1 MKGLNLFL
9 AACFVVPALNGAM
22 ADNAKNTSRIPS
34 TRNQT
39 ATSTSRNTGTPK
51 QRTTS
56 TTARTT
62 TTKNIVPRTTQTNIR
77 NRTATVT
84 PRENSVVARSTKIQP
99 TQSRKN
105 IVAPIRTNVRSGLSR
120 AATVQTRE
128 SVMQRDFGKC
138 KSVFFDCMDEF
149 CANKDAQLKRC
160 ACSARSNE
168 FKATQKNLDNV
179 EDKLLDFSQRLLK
192 VNMDP
197 ADAAVINQESEGERA
212 YNETRDKTESRKTLD
227 AIAKKLNTDF
237 DSAETNNMSA
247 LSWSLDVDSAF
258 DSVDSLSGVA
268 TTAKSG
274 TALRNA
280 ALPVCREMAAEVC
293 SNDDISLV
301 ENSYNMAIEQDCNT
315 VKKAYETQTAA
326 ARSKVLESGAL
337 LDMTRLNNY
346 QENNADDILTCK
358 SKMLD
363 MLTNT
368 NVCGD
373 NLTKC
378 LDISGRY
385 INPTTGEAFLSPEL
399 VNLSTLITRPTNT
412 DSWAKTPKNS
422 AFVSYLNGKKKYI
435 EPATKNCE
443 SIADDVWDIFI
454 EDALA
459 QIKIAQ
465 NAKLEEV
472 RQSCT
477 TLLTQCISNANESLS
492 NFDSRALSTFGVIT
506 DKTANALCEN
516 VKKSCSAI
524 MEYTPDDSVTL
535 AGAEYDW
542 NTGTTQIAAR
552 ESYEKIINTC
562 REIGRDCII
571 NSCKSISGNFG
582 LCESIHGSVNRHS
595 ILTRAA
601 CWNEVYNCVAAAS
614 DETINTIHTIL
625 PHYANAAIHNPH
637 ALYEQ
642 MYSRDLTKYI
652 NNYTSTHGTESTP
665 DRSVYDICRQ
675 QSPDLRL
682 NNVCGSNTNA
692 YTDPDNETANCYRCR
707 IAEQI
712 WGNCKLKPDN
722 IAENPI
728 LIPDAEI
735 DTTTLLSWFA
745 KNTHTNENQ
754 DSCAV
759 SICPAGSIEYTI
771 DTSVRCVKPE
781 NVVSCSANN
790 SVYQNILCEQTIQ
803 TPLGSGVKNC
813 CPTNTTDTWGN
824 CCINGGT
831 TTSITENIDGLLSTS
846 INSSTINTQSK
857 ICTPS
862 SGISSM
868 KLIAKYRATT
878 DGPTTYIFCTGGIT
892 GDVGDNAQITCNGQY
907 IMLEVKGNNAS
918 YQRYKTATCAN
929 ENCTH
934 ANTTFNYGVN
944 YFITADK
951 SDTANYCP
959 TQDNI
964 QNNVCSMTEALWP
977 ADCGVNA
984 NTNNN
989 WDGKWLIDL
998 NK

>member
-9 AACFVVPALNGAM
+9 ATCFVVPALNGAM
-22 ADNAKNTSRIPS
+22 ADTVKNTSRVPS

-39 ATSTSRNTGTPK
+39 ATSTSRNTGPSK

-56 TTARTT
+56 TAARTT
-62 TTKNIVPRTTQTNIR
+62 TTKNIIPRTTQTNIR
-77 NRTATVT
+77 NRTTTVV
-84 PRENSVVARSTKIQP
+84 PRENSVIARSTKIQP
-99 TQSRKN
+99 TQSHKN
-105 IVAPIRTNVRSGLSR
+105 IIAPIRTNVRSGLSR

-160 ACSARSNE
+160 ACSGRSNE
-168 FKATQKNLDNV
+168 FKSTQKNLDNV

-212 YNETRDKTESRKTLD
+212 YNETRDKTASRKTLD
-227 AIAKKLNTDF
+227 AIAKKLNTNF
-237 DSAETNNMSA
+237 DSAETNNASA

-258 DSVDSLSGVA
+258 DSVDSMGGVS

-301 ENSYNMAIEQDCNT
+301 ENSYNMAIEQDCNI

-358 SKMLD
+358 SKMLN

-443 SIADDVWDIFI
+443 SIADDVWDVFI

-524 MEYTPDDSVTL
+524 MEYTPDDSVALT
-535 AGAEYDW
+535 GAEYNWD
-542 NTGTTQIAAR
+542 TGTTQIAAR
-552 ESYEKIINTC
+552 ESYDKIINTC

-595 ILTRAA
+595 ILNRSA
-601 CWNEVYNCVAAAS
+601 CWAEVQNCIAKAS
-614 DETINTIHTIL
+614 DETIKNIRMLL
-625 PHYANAAIHNPH
+625 PTATQIPAS
-637 ALYEQ
+637 
-642 MYSRDLTKYI
+642 MY
-652 NNYTSTHGTESTP
+652 NNMYPSSASG
-665 DRSVYDICRQ
+665 VYDICRK
-675 QSPDLRL
+675 DLGR
-682 NNVCGSNTNA
+682 CGGATAVGN
-692 YTDPDNETANCYRCR
+692 DPTGDDAEAIQCYRCR

-712 WGNCKLKPDN
+712 WGNCRYKPDN
-722 IAENPI
+722 KHENAI
-728 LIPDAEI
+728 LIPRTEL
-735 DTTTLLSWFA
+735 DTSTLLSWFA
-745 KNTHTNENQ
+745 KNTHTDENE

-759 SICPAGSIEYTI
+759 SICPAGNIEYTI
-771 DTSVRCVKPE
+771 GTSTDCYSPDEVMQCTCE
-781 NVVSCSANN
+781 NCD
-790 SVYQNILCEQTIQ
+790 NILCQPEYKVNI
-803 TPLGSGVKNC
+803 PAGGKNC
-813 CPTNTTDTWGN
+813 CPTNTHDEWGN
-824 CCINGGT
+824 CCMNNGVTSNIVNNMNGFDT
-831 TTSITENIDGLLSTS
+831 TITDT
-846 INSSTINTQSK
+846 TK
-857 ICTPS
+857 ICTNNQN
-862 SGISSM
+862 ISSM
-868 KLIAKYRATT
+868 TLVAKYKQNNNS
-878 DGPTTYIFCTGGIT
+878 PTTYIFCTGRISGT
-892 GDVGDNAQITCNGQY
+892 NDETTTNDNQTTPPHVNCSGEY
-907 IMLEVKGNNAS
+907 IMVSCYNNNN
-918 YQRYKTATCAN
+918 TCVYVTPSGTGTN
-929 ENCTH
+929 ITY
-934 ANTTFNYGVN
+934 NYDIN
-944 YFITADK
+944 YFINKNANDLG
-951 SDTANYCP
+951 SDTWT
-959 TQDNI
+959 TQDESAYCDAANE
-964 QNNVCSMTEALWP
+964 T
-977 ADCGVNA
+977 
-984 NTNNN
+984 NTNQVCKLSGYQNSSMLRGTSWGTN
-989 WDGKWLIDL
+989 CGTVPQPHEVSNKHWLI
-998 NK
+998 KFTTQSTPQE